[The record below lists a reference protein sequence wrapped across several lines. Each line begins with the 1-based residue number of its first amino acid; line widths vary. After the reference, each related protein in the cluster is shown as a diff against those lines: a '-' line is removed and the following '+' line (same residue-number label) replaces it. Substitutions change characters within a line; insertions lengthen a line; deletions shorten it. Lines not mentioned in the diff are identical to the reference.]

1 NEALARGDVKAA
13 LAAYQGPL
21 LRDVG
26 GDAGDE
32 FDGWLDMER
41 EQLYSRWRSL
51 ALRRLGDLG
60 PEDEDEAAELARRLL
75 EADPLDEEA
84 VRDHMRALTRWGR
97 PTASARAY
105 RELAARLERE
115 LGMEPTS
122 DTVLAYE
129 EALAAAAAPSQLAPA
144 GTAAPA

>member
-1 NEALARGDVKAA
+1 
-13 LAAYQGPL
+13 YQGPL
-21 LRDVG
+21 LHDVG

-32 FDGWLDMER
+32 FDGWLEMER

-60 PEDEDEAAELARRLL
+60 PDDEDEAADLMRRLL
-75 EADPLDEEA
+75 DADPLDEEA
-84 VRDHMRALTRWGR
+84 VRAHIRALTRWGR
-97 PTASARAY
+97 PSAAVRSY

-115 LGMEPTS
+115 MGMEPTS

-129 EALAAAAAPSQLAPA
+129 EAM
-144 GTAAPA
+144 